1 MWVLAQ
7 MVCDNDSELEWTFW
21 GLFKSRFMLPKQRE
35 AYIKG
40 ITKPKAPVS
49 TGSPVAEE
57 REPQLA
63 RNLNR
68 GSLNPGSATS

>member
-1 MWVLAQ
+1 

-35 AYIKG
+35 AYIAG
-40 ITKPKAPVS
+40 ITKPKAPAS
-49 TGSPVAEE
+49 APASGE

-63 RNLNR
+63 RNLN
-68 GSLNPGSATS
+68 PGTDPAPAAG